1 VAKSSND
8 FLLAGTIHKRK
19 LDSMP
24 ALLGAIAGLIHGDE
38 WIPAEFIA
46 NGSDLDGVCIPSL
59 KGKSLTGLVEKII
72 G

>member
-1 VAKSSND
+1 
-8 FLLAGTIHKRK
+8 
-19 LDSMP
+19 MP

-38 WIPAEFIA
+38 WIPAGFIA